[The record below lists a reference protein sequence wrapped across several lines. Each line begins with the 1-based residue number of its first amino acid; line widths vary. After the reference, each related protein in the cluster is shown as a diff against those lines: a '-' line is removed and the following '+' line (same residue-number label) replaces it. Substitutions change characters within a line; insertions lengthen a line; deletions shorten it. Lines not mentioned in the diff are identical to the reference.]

1 MAKKETPAKKEP
13 TAKKLEDA
21 ASVAQPETAEE
32 RVAKRL
38 TALARLQATLSRI
51 DEIEILRGEL
61 PLEVE
66 NIENDLA
73 QLQTR
78 LDNTASSA
86 KTLSQSVTAE
96 RSKIAQ
102 SRELLEKYKAQI
114 DNVRNNREYDNLSKE
129 IEYQELEITLSEKK
143 IREYTQELQARK
155 ADIAKYKEQFEL
167 RAGDLKAKKSEL
179 DSIKRHTKTKKGC
192 AKKRLSKKKRSKIP
206 VCLLSST
213 AFAMELA
220 TDLPLYPSTVSLVV
234 DASIAFPLS
243 VSSKSNSTK
252 KRLFASIA
260 DVSLSTQIYSKCNK
274 HLLSI
279 SS

>member
-13 TAKKLEDA
+13 TAQKLEDA
-21 ASVAQPETAEE
+21 ASVAQQETAEE

-102 SRELLEKYKAQI
+102 SRELLDKYKAQI

-129 IEYQELEITLSEKK
+129 IEFQELEITLSEKK

-167 RAGDLKAKKSEL
+167 RAGDLKAKKSVL
-179 DSIKRHTKTKKGC
+179 IASYRRHTKTKKSY

-206 VCLLSST
+206 V
-213 AFAMELA
+213 
-220 TDLPLYPSTVSLVV
+220 Y
-234 DASIAFPLS
+234 
-243 VSSKSNSTK
+243 
-252 KRLFASIA
+252 
-260 DVSLSTQIYSKCNK
+260 
-274 HLLSI
+274 
-279 SS
+279 

>member
-102 SRELLEKYKAQI
+102 SRELLDKYKAQI

-143 IREYTQELQARK
+143 IREYTKSYRLAIRTPCRRPKGEEIGARQHHTRDTRRRRK
-155 ADIAKYKEQFEL
+155 AAQ
-167 RAGDLKAKKSEL
+167 
-179 DSIKRHTKTKKGC
+179 
-192 AKKRLSKKKRSKIP
+192 RSG
-206 VCLLSST
+206 
-213 AFAMELA
+213 
-220 TDLPLYPSTVSLVV
+220 
-234 DASIAFPLS
+234 
-243 VSSKSNSTK
+243 
-252 KRLFASIA
+252 
-260 DVSLSTQIYSKCNK
+260 
-274 HLLSI
+274 
-279 SS
+279 